1 MAALFITTA
10 KEDVRRSSIK
20 TEKLHIWWRMGKE
33 GQVKR
38 EQDFHSSHSTLRHVH
53 NVT

>member
-20 TEKLHIWWRMGKE
+20 TEKLTYMVEDGEGRSGKTRK
-33 GQVKR
+33 GLSFKS
-38 EQDFHSSHSTLRHVH
+38 FY
-53 NVT
+53 VTSRT